1 MSDFSLEY
9 YFERAQKVFTFV
21 QEHPHPGPF
30 YQSPSCKWV
39 ADTKF
44 FVAVSARP
52 RPAWRRTCGRT
63 ISPSGPSA
71 GRGRSTRTRR
81 PPRPSTWSARS
92 SASPAASASAAS
104 ARFQPRSSVI
114 LSRGSSMTRPPSALR
129 YDPKYS
135 GAATPVWQ
143 VWQLGFG
150 IPGVSNISK
159 TGDTMGKIR

>member
-104 ARFQPRSSVI
+104 ARLQPRSSVI
-114 LSRGSSMTRPPSALR
+114 LSRGSSTTRPPSALR
-129 YDPKYS
+129 YDP
-135 GAATPVWQ
+135 
-143 VWQLGFG
+143 
-150 IPGVSNISK
+150 NIVTTVQFSSSAIS
-159 TGDTMGKIR
+159 TLD